1 MELVGVKAEETEDRV
16 RRRPVNHLREPLKV
30 NIKVLKPNLLL
41 KLSYFSRVSCQTAAV
56 VKPGGVVSL
65 TTVKDKCSSSNKPQ
79 RDSPVVPMCCKRR
92 ETCLHSAWNDA
103 LSKKSDTTSVL
114 GGFSRF
120 IGILTT
126 VPMGTVA

>member
-1 MELVGVKAEETEDRV
+1 MELVGVKAEETGDRV

-79 RDSPVVPMCCKRR
+79 RDSQVVPIVVNVVRRVCTLPGTMLSAKRVTQHR
-92 ETCLHSAWNDA
+92 YLEGSL
-103 LSKKSDTTSVL
+103 VL
-114 GGFSRF
+114 LEF
-120 IGILTT
+120 
-126 VPMGTVA
+126 